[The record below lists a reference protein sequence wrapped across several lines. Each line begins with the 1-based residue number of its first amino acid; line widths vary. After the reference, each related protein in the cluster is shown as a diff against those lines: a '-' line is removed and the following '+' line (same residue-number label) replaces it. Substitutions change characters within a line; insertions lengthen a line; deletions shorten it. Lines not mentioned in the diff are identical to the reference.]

1 MNGLNFKD
9 IDLSSSCFEELSNFF
24 ETEKLEQLGREV
36 KFIERS
42 TSRLSAWMF
51 LQLNTCLINNG
62 KMDSL
67 NDLGA
72 ELFKHFGVQL
82 TKQSLDERFNI
93 YGVSLMRK
101 CFESVF
107 EKILSSNSSFE
118 RFTCGFKRIILRDAT
133 SFQLPPD
140 LATYYQGNAG
150 DTTGSVIKLQ
160 HDFDLLSG
168 KTLRLDFRNG
178 KETDTDWL
186 NKQGLEVLTDDL
198 HLMDLGY
205 YKLAH
210 LTTIAQQGGFF
221 ISRYKVGTSLFIKSV
236 EGKYIALDWSEM
248 LNQVKGNDFERA
260 VYLGVGKSKLQV
272 RLHLQKMPEEVAQKR
287 LKKYQAKQSNQPK
300 HRRHYQTSDFKKQLA
315 HYNIFITN
323 APKELLRGNQIYQF
337 YRLRWQIELL
347 FKIWKS
353 LFEIDKIGKM
363 SIARF
368 ECYLYGKLISIL
380 LGGYIQNLF
389 NEFVEKKIDFE
400 LSEWKAYKILKKTSK
415 RFGNTSEC
423 KWTHSEIG

>member
-1 MNGLNFKD
+1 MKKHDFND
-9 IDLSSSCFEELSNFF
+9 IDLSSTCFRDLCNFF
-24 ETEKLEQLGREV
+24 EAESIERLGREV

-51 LQLNTCLINNG
+51 LQLNTCLVNNG

-67 NDLGA
+67 NDLGTA
-72 ELFKHFGVQL
+72 LFKIFGVKL

-93 YGVSLMRK
+93 HGVSLMRK
-101 CFESVF
+101 CFEMVF
-107 EKILSSNSSFE
+107 ETILSASRNKEHFAS
-118 RFTCGFKRIILRDAT
+118 GFKRIILRDAT

-150 DTTGSVIKLQ
+150 DTTGSVIKIQ

-168 KTLRLDFRNG
+168 KILKLDFRNG
-178 KETDTDWL
+178 RETDTDWL
-186 NKQGLEVLTDDL
+186 NQKGIDVSANDL

-210 LTTIAQQGGFF
+210 FTSIAQKGGFF
-221 ISRYKVGTSLFIKSV
+221 ISRYKVGTCLYTKDIQGEYV
-236 EGKYIALDWSEM
+236 ALDWADVF
-248 LNQVKGNDFERA
+248 NQIQGDDFDKE
-260 VYLGVGKSKLQV
+260 VYLGSAKDKLKV
-272 RLHLQKMPEEVAQKR
+272 RLHLQKIPEEIAQKR
-287 LKKYQAKQSNQPK
+287 LKKYESKEKYQSKNK
-300 HRRHYQTSDFKKQLA
+300 KRLYENSDFKKELA
-315 HYNIFITN
+315 YYNIFITN
-323 APKELLRGNQIYQF
+323 APQELLKTKQIYPF

-353 LFEIDKIGKM
+353 VFEINKIGKM

-380 LGGYIQNLF
+380 LSGYIQTLF
-389 NEFVEKKIDFE
+389 NDFIEEKIDFE
-400 LSEWKAYKILKKTSK
+400 LSEWKAYKIVKKT
-415 RFGNTSEC
+415 
-423 KWTHSEIG
+423 

>member
-1 MNGLNFKD
+1 MNELNFKD
-9 IDLSSSCFEELSNFF
+9 IDLSSTCFEELSTFF
-24 ETEKLEQLGREV
+24 ETEKLERLGREV

-62 KMDSL
+62 KTESL

-72 ELFKHFGVQL
+72 ELFKNFGVQL

-93 YGVSLMRK
+93 HGVALMRK

-107 EKILSSNSSFE
+107 ERILSSNTTHK

-133 SFQLPPD
+133 SFQLPAD
-140 LATYYQGNAG
+140 LAVHYQGNGG

-168 KTLRLDFRNG
+168 KTLRLEFRNG
-178 KETDTDWL
+178 KESDSDWL
-186 NKQGLEVLTDDL
+186 NKKGLEVLADDL

-210 LTTIAQQGGFF
+210 LTAIDEQGGFF
-221 ISRYKVGTSLFIKSV
+221 ISRYKVGTSLFTKND
-236 EGKYIALDWSEM
+236 EGKYIELDWSEM
-248 LNQVKGNDFERA
+248 LSQVKGNDFEKD
-260 VYLGVGKSKLQV
+260 VYLGGGKSKLKV
-272 RLHLQKMPEEVAQKR
+272 RLHLQKMPEDVAQKR
-287 LKKYQAKQSNQPK
+287 LKKYKAKQSNQSK
-300 HRRHYQTSDFKKQLA
+300 KARQYQTSDFKKELA

-323 APKELLRGNQIYQF
+323 APQELLKGNQIYQF

-368 ECYLYGKLISIL
+368 ECYLYGKLIAIL

-389 NEFVEKKIDFE
+389 NEFMEKKIDFE

-415 RFGNTSEC
+415 SFGSISER
-423 KWTHSEIG
+423 K

>member
-1 MNGLNFKD
+1 MNELNFKD
-9 IDLSSSCFEELSNFF
+9 IDLSSTCFEELSTFF
-24 ETEKLEQLGREV
+24 ETEQLERLGREV

-42 TSRLSAWMF
+42 SSRLSAWMF
-51 LQLNTCLINNG
+51 LHLNTCLINNG
-62 KMDSL
+62 KTESL
-67 NDLGA
+67 NDLGT
-72 ELFKHFGVQL
+72 ELFKNFGIQL

-93 YGVSLMRK
+93 HGVALMRK

-107 EKILSSNSSFE
+107 ERILSSNTTHQ

-186 NKQGLEVLTDDL
+186 NKKGFDVLADDL

-210 LTTIAQQGGFF
+210 LTTVDEQGGFF
-221 ISRYKVGTSLFIKSV
+221 ISRYKVGTSLFTKND
-236 EGKYIALDWSEM
+236 EGKYIALNWSEM
-248 LNQVKGNDFERA
+248 LSQVKGNDFERE
-260 VYLGVGKSKLQV
+260 VYLGAGKSKLKV

-287 LKKYQAKQSNQPK
+287 LKKYKAKQSNQSK
-300 HRRHYQTSDFKKQLA
+300 KGRQHQTSDFKKELA

-323 APKELLRGNQIYQF
+323 APQELLKGNQIYQF

-368 ECYLYGKLISIL
+368 ECYLYGKLIAIL
-380 LGGYIQNLF
+380 LGGYIQSLF

-415 RFGNTSEC
+415 SFGSIFES
-423 KWTHSEIG
+423 KQLD

>member
-1 MNGLNFKD
+1 MNELNFKD
-9 IDLSSSCFEELSNFF
+9 IDLSSTCFEELSNFF
-24 ETEKLEQLGREV
+24 ETQKLEQLGREV

-62 KMDSL
+62 KTDSL
-67 NDLGA
+67 NDLGF
-72 ELFKHFGVQL
+72 ELYKNFGVQL

-93 YGVSLMRK
+93 HGVTLMRK

-107 EKILSSNSSFE
+107 EGVLSNNITHK

-133 SFQLPPD
+133 SFQLPAD
-140 LATYYQGNAG
+140 LAIHYQGNAG

-178 KETDTDWL
+178 KENDTEWL
-186 NKQGLEVLTDDL
+186 NQKGLEVSADDL

-210 LTTIAQQGGFF
+210 LTTVDEQGGFF
-221 ISRYKVGTSLFIKSV
+221 ISRYKVGTSLFIKNTQ
-236 EGKYIALDWSEM
+236 EKYIELDWSEI
-248 LNQVKGNDFERA
+248 LDRVKSNDFECE
-260 VYLGVGKSKLQV
+260 VYMGAGKRKLKV
-272 RLHLQKMPEEVAQKR
+272 RLHLQKMPEEVTQKR
-287 LKKYQAKQSNQPK
+287 LEKYKHKESYQSKKGRQ
-300 HRRHYQTSDFKKQLA
+300 HQTSDFKKELA

-323 APKELLRGNQIYQF
+323 TPQELLRGNQIYHF
-337 YRLRWQIELL
+337 YKLRWQIEIL

-368 ECYLYGKLISIL
+368 ECYLYGKLIAIL

-389 NEFVEKKIDFE
+389 NEFMEEKIDFE
-400 LSEWKAYKILKKTSK
+400 LSEWKASKILKKTSK
-415 RFGNTSEC
+415 SFGNTSEH
-423 KWTHSEIG
+423 K

>member
-1 MNGLNFKD
+1 MNELNFKD
-9 IDLSSSCFEELSNFF
+9 IDLSSTCFEELSTFF
-24 ETEKLEQLGREV
+24 ETEQLERLGREV

-42 TSRLSAWMF
+42 SSRLSAWMF
-51 LQLNTCLINNG
+51 LHLNTCLINNG
-62 KMDSL
+62 KTESL
-67 NDLGA
+67 NDLGT
-72 ELFKHFGVQL
+72 ELFKNFGIQL

-93 YGVSLMRK
+93 HGVALMRK

-107 EKILSSNSSFE
+107 ERILSSNTTHQ

-186 NKQGLEVLTDDL
+186 NKKGFDVLADDL

-210 LTTIAQQGGFF
+210 LTTVDEQGGFF
-221 ISRYKVGTSLFIKSV
+221 ISRYKVGTSLFTKND
-236 EGKYIALDWSEM
+236 EGKYIALNWSEM
-248 LNQVKGNDFERA
+248 LSQVKGNDFERE
-260 VYLGVGKSKLQV
+260 VYLGAGKSKLKV
-272 RLHLQKMPEEVAQKR
+272 RLHLQKIPEEVAQKR
-287 LKKYQAKQSNQPK
+287 LKKYKAKQSNQSK
-300 HRRHYQTSDFKKQLA
+300 KGRQHQTSDFKKELA

-323 APKELLRGNQIYQF
+323 APQELLKGNQIYQF

-368 ECYLYGKLISIL
+368 ECYLYGKLIAIL
-380 LGGYIQNLF
+380 LGGYIQSLF

-415 RFGNTSEC
+415 SFGSIFES
-423 KWTHSEIG
+423 KQLD

>member
-1 MNGLNFKD
+1 MNELNFKD
-9 IDLSSSCFEELSNFF
+9 IDLSSTCFEKLSNFF
-24 ETEKLEQLGREV
+24 ETERLEQLGREV

-42 TSRLSAWMF
+42 TSRLSTWMF

-62 KMDSL
+62 KTDSL
-67 NDLGA
+67 NDLGT
-72 ELFKHFGVQL
+72 ELFKGFGVQL

-93 YGVSLMRK
+93 HGVTLMRK

-107 EKILSSNSSFE
+107 EQILSSNITHE

-133 SFQLPPD
+133 SFQLPPN
-140 LATYYQGNAG
+140 LAIYYQGNAG

-186 NKQGLEVLTDDL
+186 NKKGFEVLADDL

-210 LTTIAQQGGFF
+210 LTTVDEQGGFF
-221 ISRYKVGTSLFIKSV
+221 ISRYKVGTSLFTKND
-236 EGKYIALDWSEM
+236 EGKYVELDWSEM
-248 LNQVKGNDFERA
+248 LSQVKGNNFEKE
-260 VYLGVGKSKLQV
+260 VYLGAGKSKLKV
-272 RLHLQKMPEEVAQKR
+272 RLHLQKMPEDVAQKR
-287 LKKYQAKQSNQPK
+287 LKKYKAKQNNQSK
-300 HRRHYQTSDFKKQLA
+300 KGQQHQTSDFKKELA

-323 APKELLRGNQIYQF
+323 TPQELLKGNQIYQF
-337 YRLRWQIELL
+337 YRLRLQIESAGVPVL

-368 ECYLYGKLISIL
+368 ECYLYGKLIAIL

-400 LSEWKAYKILKKTSK
+400 LSEWKAYKVLKKTSK
-415 RFGNTSEC
+415 SFGNISEN
-423 KWTHSEIG
+423 K

>member
-1 MNGLNFKD
+1 MNELNFKD
-9 IDLSSSCFEELSNFF
+9 INLSSSCFEELSNFF
-24 ETEKLEQLGREV
+24 ESQHLEALGREV

-42 TSRLSAWMF
+42 SSRLSAWMF

-67 NDLGA
+67 NDLGT
-72 ELFKHFGVQL
+72 ELTKHFGIKL

-93 YGVSLMRK
+93 YGVALMRK

-107 EKILSSNSSFE
+107 ERILSSNTAHE

-133 SFQLPPD
+133 SFQLPAA

-178 KETDTDWL
+178 KETDTEWL
-186 NKQGLEVLTDDL
+186 NQKGMEIQPDDL

-205 YKLAH
+205 YKLEH
-210 LTTIAQQGGFF
+210 LATVDEQGGFF
-221 ISRYKVGTSLFIKSV
+221 ISRYKVGTSVFTKNE
-236 EGKYIALDWSEM
+236 EGKYVALDWAAM
-248 LNQVKGNDFERA
+248 LKQVKGNDFERV
-260 VYLGVGKSKLQV
+260 VYLGAGKKKLKV
-272 RLHLQKMPEEVAQKR
+272 RLHLQKMPEEVAQNR
-287 LKKYQAKQSNQPK
+287 LKKYKAKESNQSK
-300 HRRHYQTSDFKKQLA
+300 KGRQHQTSDFKKELA

-323 APKELLRGNQIYQF
+323 APQELLRGNQIYQF

-353 LFEIDKIGKM
+353 LFDIDKIGKM

-368 ECYLYGKLISIL
+368 ECYLYGKLIAIL

-415 RFGNTSEC
+415 SSGSTSEIKC
-423 KWTHSEIG
+423 LDSKIG

>member
-1 MNGLNFKD
+1 MNELNFKD
-9 IDLSSSCFEELSNFF
+9 IDLSSSCFKELSNFF
-24 ETEKLEQLGREV
+24 ETENLEQLGREV

-67 NDLGA
+67 NDLGT
-72 ELFKHFGVQL
+72 ELLKNFGIKL

-93 YGVSLMRK
+93 HGVTLMRK

-107 EKILSSNSSFE
+107 ERILSTNISHN
-118 RFTCGFKRIILRDAT
+118 RFSCGFKRIILRDAT

-140 LATYYQGNAG
+140 LAIHYQGNAG

-178 KETDTDWL
+178 KEPDSEWL
-186 NKQGLEVLTDDL
+186 NQKGMEIRPDDL

-210 LTTIAQQGGFF
+210 LATVDEQGGFF
-221 ISRYKVGTSLFIKSV
+221 ISRYKVGTNLFTKNID
-236 EGKYIALDWSEM
+236 GKYVELDWSAM
-248 LNQVKGNDFERA
+248 LSQVKENNFERE
-260 VYLGVGKSKLQV
+260 VYLGAGKSKLKV

-287 LKKYQAKQSNQPK
+287 LKKYKAKQNNQSK
-300 HRRHYQTSDFKKQLA
+300 KARQFQTSDFKKELA

-323 APKELLRGNQIYQF
+323 APDELLKGNQIYPF
-337 YRLRWQIELL
+337 YMLRWQIELL

-368 ECYLYGKLISIL
+368 ECYLYGKLIAIL

-415 RFGNTSEC
+415 GFGSISEN
-423 KWTHSEIG
+423 K

>member
-1 MNGLNFKD
+1 MNELNFKD
-9 IDLSSSCFEELSNFF
+9 IDLSSTCFEELSNFF

-42 TSRLSAWMF
+42 TSRISAWMF

-62 KMDSL
+62 KTESL
-67 NDLGA
+67 NDLGV
-72 ELFKHFGVQL
+72 ELFKNFGIQL

-93 YGVSLMRK
+93 HGVALMRK

-107 EKILSSNSSFE
+107 ERILSSNITHQ

-133 SFQLPPD
+133 SFQLPAD
-140 LATYYQGNAG
+140 LAVHYQGNAG

-168 KTLRLDFRNG
+168 KTLRLDFRSG
-178 KETDTDWL
+178 KEPDSEWL
-186 NKQGLEVLTDDL
+186 NKKGLGVLTDDL

-205 YKLAH
+205 YKLSH
-210 LTTIAQQGGFF
+210 LNTIAEQGGFF
-221 ISRYKVGTSLFIKSV
+221 ISRYKVGTSLFTKND
-236 EGKYIALDWSEM
+236 EGKYIELNWTEM
-248 LNQVKGNDFERA
+248 LNQVKGNDFERE
-260 VYLGVGKSKLQV
+260 VYLGAGKSKLKV

-287 LKKYQAKQSNQPK
+287 IKKYVAKASNQSK
-300 HRRHYQTSDFKKQLA
+300 KARQYQTSDFRKELA

-323 APKELLRGNQIYQF
+323 APQELLKGNQIYQF

-368 ECYLYGKLISIL
+368 ECYLYGKLIAIL
-380 LGGYIQNLF
+380 LGGYIQSLF

-415 RFGNTSEC
+415 SFGSISES
-423 KWTHSEIG
+423 K

>member
-1 MNGLNFKD
+1 MEKLNFKN
-9 IDLSSSCFEELSNFF
+9 IDLSSTCFEELSNFF
-24 ETEKLEQLGREV
+24 ETEKLERLGREV

-62 KMDSL
+62 KTESL

-72 ELFKHFGVQL
+72 ELFKNFGVQL

-93 YGVSLMRK
+93 HGVALMRK

-107 EKILSSNSSFE
+107 EGVLSSNTTHK

-133 SFQLPPD
+133 SFQLPAD
-140 LATYYQGNAG
+140 LAIHYQGNAG

-178 KETDTDWL
+178 KEPDSEWL
-186 NKQGLEVLTDDL
+186 NKKGFEVLTDDL

-210 LTTIAQQGGFF
+210 LTTVDQQGGFF
-221 ISRYKVGTSLFIKSV
+221 ISRYKVGTNLFTKND
-236 EGKYIALDWSEM
+236 EGKYIELNWSEM
-248 LNQVKGNDFERA
+248 LSQVKGNNFERE
-260 VYLGVGKSKLQV
+260 VYLGAGKSKLKV
-272 RLHLQKMPEEVAQKR
+272 RLHLQKIPENVAQKR
-287 LKKYQAKQSNQPK
+287 LKKYKAKQSNQSK
-300 HRRHYQTSDFKKQLA
+300 KARQYQTSDFKKELA

-323 APKELLRGNQIYQF
+323 APQALLKGNQIYQF

-368 ECYLYGKLISIL
+368 ECYLYGKLIAIL
-380 LGGYIQNLF
+380 LGGYIQSLF

-415 RFGNTSEC
+415 SFGSLSEN
-423 KWTHSEIG
+423 K

>member
-1 MNGLNFKD
+1 MEKLNFKD
-9 IDLSSSCFEELSNFF
+9 IDLSSTCFEELSNFF
-24 ETEKLEQLGREV
+24 KAEQLEHLGREV

-62 KMDSL
+62 KTESL

-72 ELFKHFGVQL
+72 ELFKNFGVQL

-93 YGVSLMRK
+93 HGVALMRK

-107 EKILSSNSSFE
+107 EGILSSNTTHK

-133 SFQLPPD
+133 SFQLPAD
-140 LATYYQGNAG
+140 LAIHYQDNAG

-178 KETDTDWL
+178 KEPDSEWL
-186 NKQGLEVLTDDL
+186 NKKGFEVLTDDL

-210 LTTIAQQGGFF
+210 LTTVDQQGGFF
-221 ISRYKVGTSLFIKSV
+221 ISRYKVGTNLFTKND
-236 EGKYIALDWSEM
+236 EGKYIALNWSEM
-248 LNQVKGNDFERA
+248 LSQVKGNNFERE
-260 VYLGVGKSKLQV
+260 VYLGAGKLKV
-272 RLHLQKMPEEVAQKR
+272 RLHLQKIPENVAQKR
-287 LKKYQAKQSNQPK
+287 LKKYKAKQSNQSK
-300 HRRHYQTSDFKKQLA
+300 KARQYQTSDFKKELA

-323 APKELLRGNQIYQF
+323 APQALLKGNQIYQF

-368 ECYLYGKLISIL
+368 ECYLYGKLIAIL
-380 LGGYIQNLF
+380 LGGYIQSLF

-415 RFGNTSEC
+415 SFGSLSEN
-423 KWTHSEIG
+423 K